1 MTYVDRVKAP
11 TLVMIG
17 EHDTRCPP
25 EQAMHW
31 VDAVHSR
38 GGDVE
43 VYRFDAGHVS
53 YVLDEEVRQA
63 GAKLEF
69 LLRHLKP

>member
-1 MTYVDRVKAP
+1 
-11 TLVMIG
+11 MIG
-17 EHDTRCPP
+17 VRDTRCPP

-31 VDAVHSR
+31 VDAVRSR

-43 VYRFDAGHVS
+43 VYRFDAGPVS
-53 YVLDEEVRQA
+53 YVVDEEVRQVR
-63 GAKLEF
+63 AKLEF